1 MEMTAAIAMDR
12 MYRRQRYVYDFTRR
26 YYLLGRD
33 LLIRRLNPASGDHVL
48 EIGCGTGRNLVAA
61 ARRYKDAQFLGI
73 DISREMLKS
82 SGRAIA
88 QANLQS
94 RVRVA
99 FADAA
104 DIRSQR
110 AVRAAEIRAHLHFLQ
125 LVDDSRLAAC
135 ARRRGAAARRRWR
148 IAHRRFRATGAPAA
162 LVPQRFATMAR
173 AVSRASEGRDGADAH
188 GAREPCQRT
197 ALHRAAV
204 SWLCAIRRAAALS
217 LKAAGSGA

>member
-33 LLIRRLNPASGDHVL
+33 LLIRRLDPASGDHVL

-61 ARRYKDAQFLGI
+61 ARRYKGAQFLGI
-73 DISREMLKS
+73 DISRQMLKS
-82 SGRAIA
+82 SDRAIA

-104 DIRSQR
+104 DIDPSALFGRPKFARIFISYSLSMIPDWPR
-110 AVRAAEIRAHLHFLQ
+110 VLDGAVRLLAEGGELHIVDFGRQEHLPYWFRNAL
-125 LVDDSRLAAC
+125 RKWLALFHVHP
-135 ARRRGAAARRRWR
+135 RDEMEQ
-148 IAHRRFRATGAPAA
+148 A
-162 LVPQRFATMAR
+162 LVALAGRVNAR
-173 AVSRASEGRDGADAH
+173 LSIERPYLGYAQYAVLRLYR
-188 GAREPCQRT
+188 
-197 ALHRAAV
+197 
-204 SWLCAIRRAAALS
+204 
-217 LKAAGSGA
+217 

>member
-33 LLIRRLNPASGDHVL
+33 LLIRRLNPANGDHVL

-61 ARRYKDAQFLGI
+61 ARRYKDVQFLGI

-104 DIRSQR
+104 DIDPSALPGRPKFARIFISYSLSMIPDWPR
-110 AVRAAEIRAHLHFLQ
+110 VLDGAVRLLADGGELHIVDFGRQEHLPHWF
-125 LVDDSRLAAC
+125 
-135 ARRRGAAARRRWR
+135 
-148 IAHRRFRATGAPAA
+148 
-162 LVPQRFATMAR
+162 
-173 AVSRASEGRDGADAH
+173 
-188 GAREPCQRT
+188 
-197 ALHRAAV
+197 
-204 SWLCAIRRAAALS
+204 RRALRQWLALFHVHPRDEMERT
-217 LKAAGSGA
+217 LMALAGRVNARLSIERPYLGYAQYAVLRLYR